1 MTIKK
6 FIGRTKEEAIAKAK
20 EEFGE
25 SAVVM
30 NVKEVKPS
38 GVLGFLKGVTYEVTA
53 AVEEKDKFATSV
65 EKQNTKKGNE
75 TINLAADEEIVI
87 PAPTYLQQSVQA
99 GVAQQNVQTIVQPQA
114 TGQQIYK
121 QQTMDFSAT
130 NMTSRNEIERK
141 LENLSNIL
149 EKKLS
154 AEENK
159 GNEIPEITIQNM
171 ESFKFMKML
180 YRTLLD
186 NEVHEKYVNQ
196 ILDEAEK
203 MANSNSSV
211 DVILSN
217 VYQKMILKFGEP
229 CSISTEG
236 KKPKVVFF
244 IGPTGVGK
252 TTTIAKI
259 ASKYKVEEEKKVA
272 FVTADTYRIA
282 ATEQL
287 HIYANILDA
296 PMSIVYSAEELNQCI
311 EKYAE
316 YDLIF
321 VDTAGFSHRNETQR
335 MDTKNLITG
344 LNEQYNCEVFLVLSA
359 TTKYKDLLEIVD
371 SYQEIAK
378 YKLIFTKLDE
388 TTSYGNLLNIRLY
401 SGAELS
407 YMTTGQN
414 VPDDIEEFNSQRIV
428 KQLLGGK

>member
-6 FIGRTKEEAIAKAK
+6 FIGKTKDEAIAKAK

-30 NVKEVKPS
+30 NIKEVKPT
-38 GVLGFLKGVTYEVTA
+38 GFFRFLKSVTYEVTA
-53 AVEEKDKFATSV
+53 AIEEKDKFTSQV
-65 EKQNTKKGNE
+65 TTQSTPKTAES
-75 TINLAADEEIVI
+75 INLAADEQIAFPTQNYVS
-87 PAPTYLQQSVQA
+87 PAAQTL
-99 GVAQQNVQTIVQPQA
+99 VAKPAYTQPMGRNSLASEAVNTSSQP
-114 TGQQIYK
+114 I
-121 QQTMDFSAT
+121 T
-130 NMTSRNEIERK
+130 NNRDEIERK

-154 AEENK
+154 VEESK
-159 GNEIPEITIQNM
+159 GNDIPETTIQNM

-180 YRTLLD
+180 YSTLLD
-186 NEVHEKYVNQ
+186 NEVNEKYVNQ
-196 ILDEAEK
+196 ILDDAEK
-203 MANSNSSV
+203 MANTNSSV

-229 CSISTEG
+229 CSISMENR
-236 KKPKVVFF
+236 KSKVVFF

-259 ASKYKVEEEKKVA
+259 ASKYKVEEDKKIA

-296 PMSIVYSAEELNQCI
+296 PMSIVYSAKELNQTVA
-311 EKYAE
+311 KYAD

-321 VDTAGFSHRNETQR
+321 VDTAGFSHRNEEQK
-335 MDTKNLITG
+335 MDTKKLIDG
-344 LNEQYNCEVFLVLSA
+344 LDEKYSREVFLVLSA
-359 TTKYKDLLEIVD
+359 ATKYKDLLQIVD
-371 SYQEIAK
+371 AYKEISK

-388 TTSYGNLLNIRLY
+388 TTSYGNILNIRLY
-401 SGAELS
+401 SGADLS

>member
-6 FIGRTKEEAIAKAK
+6 FTGKTKEEAIAKAK

-25 SAVVM
+25 GAVVM
-30 NVKEVKPS
+30 NVKEVKPT
-38 GVLGFLKGVTYEVTA
+38 GFFSFFKSVSYEVTA
-53 AVEEKDKFATSV
+53 AIEEKDKYVNQAV
-65 EKQNTKKGNE
+65 NQNTWKGTE
-75 TINLAADEEIVI
+75 SINLAADEKIVI
-87 PAPTYLQQSVQA
+87 PTQPVAAP
-99 GVAQQNVQTIVQPQA
+99 VAQPVYSQPA
-114 TGQQIYK
+114 S
-121 QQTMDFSAT
+121 DFSSA
-130 NMTSRNEIERK
+130 NMVNNRDEIERK

-154 AEENK
+154 AEESK
-159 GNEIPEITIQNM
+159 GNEIPETTIQNM

-186 NEVHEKYVNQ
+186 NEVNEKYVNQ

-203 MANSNSSV
+203 MANANSSV

-217 VYQKMILKFGEP
+217 VYQKMILKFGQP
-229 CSISTEG
+229 CSIDTEG

-259 ASKYKVEEEKKVA
+259 ASKYKVEEDKKVA

-296 PMSIVYSAEELNQCI
+296 PMSVVYSAEELNQAV
-311 EKYAE
+311 EKFNDH
-316 YDLIF
+316 DLIF

-335 MDTKNLITG
+335 MDTKNLIEG
-344 LNEQYNCEVFLVLSA
+344 LDEQYNHEVFLVLSA

-371 SYQEIAK
+371 SYQEIAE

-388 TTSYGNLLNIRLY
+388 TTSYGNLLNVRLY
-401 SGAELS
+401 SGADLS

>member
-6 FIGRTKEEAIAKAK
+6 FIGKTKEEAIAKAK

-25 SAVVM
+25 GAVVM
-30 NVKEVKPS
+30 NVKEGKPR
-38 GVLGFLKGVTYEVTA
+38 GFFSFFKSITYEVTA
-53 AVEEKDKFATSV
+53 TIEEKDKFVSAIPV
-65 EKQNTKKGNE
+65 QNAKKGTE
-75 TINLAADEEIVI
+75 TINLAADEKIVI
-87 PAPTYLQQSVQA
+87 PAQSFTVSGEQA
-99 GVAQQNVQTIVQPQA
+99 SMNSSVYSQADLPKQTVASSV
-114 TGQQIYK
+114 
-121 QQTMDFSAT
+121 DFSAT
-130 NMTSRNEIERK
+130 NMLSNHDEIERK

-159 GNEIPEITIQNM
+159 GNDIPETTIQNM

-203 MANSNSSV
+203 MANTNSSV

-229 CSISTEG
+229 CCISTEG
-236 KKPKVVFF
+236 KKPKIVFF

-259 ASKYKVEEEKKVA
+259 ASKYRVEEEKKVA

-296 PMSIVYSAEELNQCI
+296 PMSIVYSAEELNQSI
-311 EKYAE
+311 EKFND

-321 VDTAGFSHRNETQR
+321 VDTAGFSHRNDTQR
-335 MDTKNLITG
+335 MDTKNLIDG
-344 LNEQYNCEVFLVLSA
+344 LDEQYNS
-359 TTKYKDLLEIVD
+359 
-371 SYQEIAK
+371 S
-378 YKLIFTKLDE
+378 
-388 TTSYGNLLNIRLY
+388 
-401 SGAELS
+401 
-407 YMTTGQN
+407 
-414 VPDDIEEFNSQRIV
+414 
-428 KQLLGGK
+428 

>member
-6 FIGRTKEEAIAKAK
+6 FIGKTKEEAIAKAK

-25 SAVVM
+25 GAVVM
-30 NVKEVKPS
+30 NVKEVKPT
-38 GVLGFLKGVTYEVTA
+38 GFFSFFKSVTYEVTA
-53 AVEEKDKFATSV
+53 AIEEKDKFVNPALA
-65 EKQNTKKGNE
+65 QNVKKGTE
-75 TINLAADEEIVI
+75 TINLAADEKIVI
-87 PAPTYLQQSVQA
+87 PAQTYSTNSVQA
-99 GVAQQNVQTIVQPQA
+99 PAAQPVYSQLQ
-114 TGQQIYK
+114 
-121 QQTMDFSAT
+121 QQTVATPAMDYTAG
-130 NMTSRNEIERK
+130 NMVNNHDEIERK

-159 GNEIPEITIQNM
+159 GNDIPETTIQNM
-171 ESFKFMKML
+171 ESFKFLKML

-203 MANSNSSV
+203 MANTNSSV

-296 PMSIVYSAEELNQCI
+296 PMSIVYSAEELNQSI
-311 EKYAE
+311 EKFSD

-335 MDTKNLITG
+335 MDTKNLIDG

-371 SYQEIAK
+371 SYQEIAN

>member
-6 FIGRTKEEAIAKAK
+6 FIGKTKDEAIAKAK

-25 SAVVM
+25 GAVVM
-30 NVKEVKPS
+30 NVKEVKPT
-38 GVLGFLKGVTYEVTA
+38 GFFSFFKSVTYEVTA
-53 AVEEKDKFATSV
+53 AIEEKDKFTNQVTSQSTWKST
-65 EKQNTKKGNE
+65 ES
-75 TINLAADEEIVI
+75 INLAADEQIVV
-87 PAPTYLQQSVQA
+87 PTQPYVSAAAQTSVTKPVYTQPE
-99 GVAQQNVQTIVQPQA
+99 VRNSLPSSVVDSSSQTIVSNR
-114 TGQQIYK
+114 
-121 QQTMDFSAT
+121 D
-130 NMTSRNEIERK
+130 EIERK

-154 AEENK
+154 VEENK
-159 GNEIPEITIQNM
+159 GNDIPETTIQNM

-180 YRTLLD
+180 YSTLLD
-186 NEVHEKYVNQ
+186 NEVNERYVNQ

-203 MANSNSSV
+203 MANTNSSV

-236 KKPKVVFF
+236 KKPRVVFF

-259 ASKYKVEEEKKVA
+259 ASKYKVEEEKKIA

-296 PMSIVYSAEELNQCI
+296 PMSIVYSAEELNQTV
-311 EKYAE
+311 EKYAD

-321 VDTAGFSHRNETQR
+321 VDTAGFSHRNEEQK
-335 MDTKNLITG
+335 MDTKKLIDG
-344 LNEQYNCEVFLVLSA
+344 LDEQHSREVFLVLSA
-359 TTKYKDLLEIVD
+359 ATKYKDLLQIVD
-371 SYQEIAK
+371 SYKEISK

-388 TTSYGNLLNIRLY
+388 TTSYGNILNIRLY
-401 SGAELS
+401 SGADLS

>member
-6 FIGRTKEEAIAKAK
+6 FIGKTKEEAIAKAK

-38 GVLGFLKGVTYEVTA
+38 GFFGFLKGITYEVTA
-53 AVEEKDKFATSV
+53 AIEEKDKYVNQSGQQGAW
-65 EKQNTKKGNE
+65 KGTE
-75 TINLAADEEIVI
+75 AINLAADEKIVI
-87 PAPTYLQQSVQA
+87 PAQMS
-99 GVAQQNVQTIVQPQA
+99 QTSAAPKTQPVYTSPEPA
-114 TGQQIYK
+114 N
-121 QQTMDFSAT
+121 MT
-130 NMTSRNEIERK
+130 NMVSNHEEIERK

-159 GNEIPEITIQNM
+159 GNDIPETTIQNL

-186 NEVHEKYVNQ
+186 NEVNEKYVNQ

-203 MANSNSSV
+203 MANTNSSV

-217 VYQKMILKFGEP
+217 VYQKMILKFGQP
-229 CSISTEG
+229 CSIDTEG

-259 ASKYKVEEEKKVA
+259 ASKYKVEEDKKVA

-296 PMSIVYSAEELNQCI
+296 PMSVVYSAEELNQAV
-311 EKYAE
+311 EKFID

-335 MDTKNLITG
+335 MDTKNLIDG
-344 LNEQYNCEVFLVLSA
+344 LDEQYNQEVFLVLSA

-401 SGAELS
+401 SGADLS

>member
-6 FIGRTKEEAIAKAK
+6 FTGKTKEEAIAKAK

-25 SAVVM
+25 GAVVM
-30 NVKEVKPS
+30 NVKEVKPTGFFS
-38 GVLGFLKGVTYEVTA
+38 FLKSITYEVTA
-53 AVEEKDKFATSV
+53 AVEEKEKFVNPSAS
-65 EKQNTKKGNE
+65 QNNWKGAE
-75 TINLAADEEIVI
+75 SINLAADEEITI
-87 PAPTYLQQSVQA
+87 PPQSNAVTSATTVVQPTYSQPEPRNSAAVEFSN
-99 GVAQQNVQTIVQPQA
+99 VAIPV
-114 TGQQIYK
+114 
-121 QQTMDFSAT
+121 
-130 NMTSRNEIERK
+130 SRDEIERK
-141 LENLSNIL
+141 LENISNIL

-159 GNEIPEITIQNM
+159 GNDISETTVQNM

-180 YRTLLD
+180 YSTLLD
-186 NEVHEKYVNQ
+186 NEVNEKYVNQ

-203 MANSNSSV
+203 MANTNSSV

-236 KKPKVVFF
+236 RKPKIVFF

-259 ASKYKVEEEKKVA
+259 ASKYKVEEDKKIA

-296 PMSIVYSAEELNQCI
+296 PMSIVYSAEELNQAV
-311 EKYAE
+311 EKFADA
-316 YDLIF
+316 DLIF
-321 VDTAGFSHRNETQR
+321 VDTAGFSHRNEEQK
-335 MDTKNLITG
+335 MDTKKLING
-344 LNEQYNCEVFLVLSA
+344 LDEQYNREVFLVLSA

-371 SYQEIAK
+371 SYQEISK

-388 TTSYGNLLNIRLY
+388 TTSYGNLLNVRLY
-401 SGAELS
+401 SGADLS

>member
-6 FIGRTKEEAIAKAK
+6 FIGKTKEEAIAKAK

-25 SAVVM
+25 GAVVM
-30 NVKEVKPS
+30 NVKEVKPT
-38 GVLGFLKGVTYEVTA
+38 GFFSFFKSVTYEVTA
-53 AVEEKDKFATSV
+53 AIEEKDKFVSPMVNQEAR
-65 EKQNTKKGNE
+65 KGTE
-75 TINLAADEEIVI
+75 TINLAADEKIVI
-87 PAPTYLQQSVQA
+87 PVQSAVTQPVYTQTEQYKPIQAPVMDYPV
-99 GVAQQNVQTIVQPQA
+99 
-114 TGQQIYK
+114 TG
-121 QQTMDFSAT
+121 MVSNHD
-130 NMTSRNEIERK
+130 EIERK

-159 GNEIPEITIQNM
+159 GNDIPETTIQNM
-171 ESFKFMKML
+171 ESFKFLKML
-180 YRTLLD
+180 YSTLLE

-203 MANSNSSV
+203 MANTNSSV

-259 ASKYKVEEEKKVA
+259 ASKYKVEEDKKVA

-296 PMSIVYSAEELNQCI
+296 PMSIVYSAEELNQSI
-311 EKYAE
+311 EKFSDF
-316 YDLIF
+316 DLIF
-321 VDTAGFSHRNETQR
+321 VDTAGFSHRNDTQR
-335 MDTKNLITG
+335 MDTKNLIDG
-344 LNEQYNCEVFLVLSA
+344 LDEQYNSEVFLVLSA

-388 TTSYGNLLNIRLY
+388 TTSYGNLLNVRLY

>member
-25 SAVVM
+25 GAVVM
-30 NVKEVKPS
+30 NVKEVKPT
-38 GVLGFLKGVTYEVTA
+38 GFFSFFKSVTYEVTA
-53 AVEEKDKFATSV
+53 AIEEKDKFVSPVTN
-65 EKQNTKKGNE
+65 QNAKKGTE
-75 TINLAADEEIVI
+75 TINLAADEKIVI
-87 PAPTYLQQSVQA
+87 PPQTYTSSN
-99 GVAQQNVQTIVQPQA
+99 AQVTSNQPVYSQPEQPVV
-114 TGQQIYK
+114 G
-121 QQTMDFSAT
+121 
-130 NMTSRNEIERK
+130 NMMSNHEEIERK

-154 AEENK
+154 VEENK
-159 GNEIPEITIQNM
+159 GNDIPETTMQNM
-171 ESFKFMKML
+171 ENFKFMKML

-203 MANSNSSV
+203 MANTNSSV

-296 PMSIVYSAEELNQCI
+296 PMSIVYSAEELNQSI
-311 EKYAE
+311 EKFND

-335 MDTKNLITG
+335 MDTKNLIDG
-344 LNEQYNCEVFLVLSA
+344 LDEQYNYEVFLVLSA

-388 TTSYGNLLNIRLY
+388 TTSYGNLLNVRLY

>member
-25 SAVVM
+25 GAVVM
-30 NVKEVKPS
+30 NVKEVKPT
-38 GVLGFLKGVTYEVTA
+38 GFFSFFKSVTYEVTA
-53 AVEEKDKFATSV
+53 AIEEKDKFVSPVTN
-65 EKQNTKKGNE
+65 QNAKKGTE
-75 TINLAADEEIVI
+75 TINLAADEKIVI
-87 PAPTYLQQSVQA
+87 PPQTYTSSN
-99 GVAQQNVQTIVQPQA
+99 AQVTSNQPVYSQPEQPVV
-114 TGQQIYK
+114 G
-121 QQTMDFSAT
+121 
-130 NMTSRNEIERK
+130 NMMSNHEEIERK

-154 AEENK
+154 VEENK
-159 GNEIPEITIQNM
+159 GNDIPETTIQNM

-203 MANSNSSV
+203 MANANSSV

-296 PMSIVYSAEELNQCI
+296 PMSIVYSAEELNQSI
-311 EKYAE
+311 EKFND

-335 MDTKNLITG
+335 MDTKNLIDG
-344 LNEQYNCEVFLVLSA
+344 LDEQYNYEVFLVLSA

-388 TTSYGNLLNIRLY
+388 TTSYGNLLNVRLY

>member
-6 FIGRTKEEAIAKAK
+6 FIGKTKEEAIAKAK

-25 SAVVM
+25 GAVVM
-30 NVKEVKPS
+30 NVKEVKPT
-38 GVLGFLKGVTYEVTA
+38 GFFSFFKSVTYEVTA
-53 AVEEKDKFATSV
+53 AIEEKDKFVSPMVNQEAR
-65 EKQNTKKGNE
+65 KGTE
-75 TINLAADEEIVI
+75 TINLAADEKIVI
-87 PAPTYLQQSVQA
+87 PVQSAVTQPVYTQTEQYKPIQAPV
-99 GVAQQNVQTIVQPQA
+99 
-114 TGQQIYK
+114 
-121 QQTMDFSAT
+121 MDYPVNGMVS
-130 NMTSRNEIERK
+130 NHDEIERK

-159 GNEIPEITIQNM
+159 GNDIPETTIQNM
-171 ESFKFMKML
+171 ESFKFLKML
-180 YRTLLD
+180 YSTLLE

-203 MANSNSSV
+203 MANTNSSV

-259 ASKYKVEEEKKVA
+259 ASKYKVEEDKKVA

-296 PMSIVYSAEELNQCI
+296 PMSIVYSAEELNQSI
-311 EKYAE
+311 EKFSD

-321 VDTAGFSHRNETQR
+321 VDTAGFSHRNDTQR
-335 MDTKNLITG
+335 MDTKNLIDG
-344 LNEQYNCEVFLVLSA
+344 LDEQYNSEVFLVLSA

-388 TTSYGNLLNIRLY
+388 TTSYGNLLNVRLY

>member
-1 MTIKK
+1 MKT
-6 FIGRTKEEAIAKAK
+6 FIGKTKEEAIAKAK

-25 SAVVM
+25 GAVVM
-30 NVKEVKPS
+30 NVKEVKPT
-38 GVLGFLKGVTYEVTA
+38 GFFGFLKGVTYEVTA
-53 AVEEKDKFATSV
+53 AIEEKDKF
-65 EKQNTKKGNE
+65 
-75 TINLAADEEIVI
+75 INLAQAQPVKKGTESINLTADEQIVI
-87 PAPTYLQQSVQA
+87 PAPAYTA
-99 GVAQQNVQTIVQPQA
+99 PVAQMQKQTVQPVYSQPVA
-114 TGQQIYK
+114 KTVAPAMEYAP
-121 QQTMDFSAT
+121 S
-130 NMTSRNEIERK
+130 NMVSNHEEIERK

-159 GNEIPEITIQNM
+159 GNDIPETTIQNM

-203 MANSNSSV
+203 MANTNSSV

-259 ASKYKVEEEKKVA
+259 ASKYKVEEDKKVA
-272 FVTADTYRIA
+272 FITADTYRIA

-296 PMSIVYSAEELNQCI
+296 PMSIVYSAEELNQSI
-311 EKYAE
+311 EKFME

-321 VDTAGFSHRNETQR
+321 VDTAGFSHRNDTQR
-335 MDTKNLITG
+335 MDTKNLIDG
-344 LNEQYNCEVFLVLSA
+344 LDEQYNFEVFLVLSA

>member
-6 FIGRTKEEAIAKAK
+6 FIGKTKEEAIAKAK

-25 SAVVM
+25 NAVVM
-30 NVKEVKPS
+30 NVKEVKPT
-38 GVLGFLKGVTYEVTA
+38 GFFSFFKSVTYEVTA
-53 AVEEKDKFATSV
+53 AVEEKSKFEEPPV
-65 EKQNTKKGNE
+65 NQNTWKSTE
-75 TINLAADEEIVI
+75 SINLAADEKIVI
-87 PAPTYLQQSVQA
+87 PPQTYQSKGSMVTQTPPVYMQQE
-99 GVAQQNVQTIVQPQA
+99 NRTPMA
-114 TGQQIYK
+114 TASA
-121 QQTMDFSAT
+121 DFSVPS
-130 NMTSRNEIERK
+130 MSTSRDEIERK

-154 AEENK
+154 AEESR
-159 GNEIPEITIQNM
+159 GNELPETTIQNM

-186 NEVHEKYVNQ
+186 NEVSEKYVNQ
-196 ILDEAEK
+196 ILDDAEK
-203 MANSNSSV
+203 MANTNNSV

-229 CSISTEG
+229 CSISLEG
-236 KKPKVVFF
+236 KKPRVVFF

-296 PMSIVYSAEELNQCI
+296 PMSIVYSAEDLNQAI

-321 VDTAGFSHRNETQR
+321 VDTAGFSHKNEEQK
-335 MDTKNLITG
+335 MDIKKLIDG
-344 LNEQYNCEVFLVLSA
+344 LEEQYEREVFLVLSA
-359 TTKYKDLLEIVD
+359 TIKYKDLLDIVD
-371 SYQEIAK
+371 SYQEISK

-388 TTSYGNLLNIRLY
+388 TTSYGNLLNVRLY
-401 SGAELS
+401 SGAELA

-428 KQLLGGK
+428 KQLFGGK

>member
-6 FIGRTKEEAIAKAK
+6 FIGKTKEEAIAKAK

-25 SAVVM
+25 GAVVM
-30 NVKEVKPS
+30 NVKEVKPT
-38 GVLGFLKGVTYEVTA
+38 GFFSFFKSVTYEVTA
-53 AVEEKDKFATSV
+53 AIEEKDKFVSPV
-65 EKQNTKKGNE
+65 VNQSTKKGTE
-75 TINLAADEEIVI
+75 TINLAADEKIVI
-87 PAPTYLQQSVQA
+87 PPQPYVAPN
-99 GVAQQNVQTIVQPQA
+99 AQMTSNQPVYNQPEQA
-114 TGQQIYK
+114 T
-121 QQTMDFSAT
+121 TANMMT
-130 NMTSRNEIERK
+130 NHDEIERK

-159 GNEIPEITIQNM
+159 GNDIPETTIQNM

-203 MANSNSSV
+203 MANTNSSV

-259 ASKYKVEEEKKVA
+259 ASKYKVEEDKKVA

-296 PMSIVYSAEELNQCI
+296 PMSIVYSAEELNQSV
-311 EKYAE
+311 EKFND

-321 VDTAGFSHRNETQR
+321 VDTAGFSHRNDTQR
-335 MDTKNLITG
+335 MDTKNLIDG
-344 LNEQYNCEVFLVLSA
+344 LNEQYNYEVFLVLSA

-388 TTSYGNLLNIRLY
+388 TTSYGNLLNVRLY
-401 SGAELS
+401 SGADLS

>member
-1 MTIKK
+1 
-6 FIGRTKEEAIAKAK
+6 
-20 EEFGE
+20 
-25 SAVVM
+25 M
-30 NVKEVKPS
+30 NVKEVKPT
-38 GVLGFLKGVTYEVTA
+38 GFFGFFKGVTYEVTA
-53 AVEEKDKFATSV
+53 AIEEKDKFVNPAQM
-65 EKQNTKKGNE
+65 QNVKKGTE
-75 TINLAADEEIVI
+75 TIDLAADEKIVI
-87 PAPTYLQQSVQA
+87 PAPTYSQPAPKATAPVMEYTPS
-99 GVAQQNVQTIVQPQA
+99 NIV
-114 TGQQIYK
+114 
-121 QQTMDFSAT
+121 S
-130 NMTSRNEIERK
+130 NHEEIERK

-159 GNEIPEITIQNM
+159 GNDIPETTIQNM

-203 MANSNSSV
+203 MANTNSSV

-259 ASKYKVEEEKKVA
+259 ASKYKVEEDKKVA
-272 FVTADTYRIA
+272 FITADTYRIA

-296 PMSIVYSAEELNQCI
+296 PMSIVYSAEELNQSI
-311 EKYAE
+311 EKFME

-321 VDTAGFSHRNETQR
+321 VDTAGFSI
-335 MDTKNLITG
+335 DG
-344 LNEQYNCEVFLVLSA
+344 LDEQYNFEVFLVLSA

-371 SYQEIAK
+371 SYQKIAK

>member
-6 FIGRTKEEAIAKAK
+6 FTGKTKEEAIAKAK

-25 SAVVM
+25 GAVVM

-38 GVLGFLKGVTYEVTA
+38 GFFSFFKSVTYEVTVA
-53 AVEEKDKFATSV
+53 IEEKDKFVNPATN
-65 EKQNTKKGNE
+65 QNTQKGTE
-75 TINLAADEEIVI
+75 TINLAADEKIVI
-87 PAPTYLQQSVQA
+87 PAPTYVTP
-99 GVAQQNVQTIVQPQA
+99 VAQSGIGTTTYGATDMRTQA
-114 TGQQIYK
+114 AAP
-121 QQTMDFSAT
+121 TMDFSAA
-130 NMTSRNEIERK
+130 NMASNRDEIERK

-159 GNEIPEITIQNM
+159 GNDIPETTIQNM

-186 NEVHEKYVNQ
+186 NEVNEKYVNQ

-203 MANSNSSV
+203 MANTNSSV

-296 PMSIVYSAEELNQCI
+296 PMSIVYSAEELNQSV
-311 EKYAE
+311 EKFSD

-335 MDTKNLITG
+335 MDTKNLIDG
-344 LNEQYNCEVFLVLSA
+344 LDEQYNREVFLVLSA

-371 SYQEIAK
+371 SYQAISQ

-388 TTSYGNLLNIRLY
+388 TTSYGNLLNVRLY
-401 SGAELS
+401 SGADLS

>member
-6 FIGRTKEEAIAKAK
+6 FIGKTKEEAIAKAK

-25 SAVVM
+25 GAVVM
-30 NVKEVKPS
+30 NVKEVKPT
-38 GVLGFLKGVTYEVTA
+38 GFFSFFKSVTYEVTA
-53 AVEEKDKFATSV
+53 AIEEKDKFVSPMVNQEAR
-65 EKQNTKKGNE
+65 KGTE
-75 TINLAADEEIVI
+75 TINLAADEKIVI
-87 PAPTYLQQSVQA
+87 PVQSAVTQPVYTQTEQYKPIQAPVMDYPV
-99 GVAQQNVQTIVQPQA
+99 
-114 TGQQIYK
+114 TG
-121 QQTMDFSAT
+121 MVSNHD
-130 NMTSRNEIERK
+130 EIERK

-159 GNEIPEITIQNM
+159 GNDIPETTIQNM
-171 ESFKFMKML
+171 ESFKFLKML
-180 YRTLLD
+180 YSTLLE

-203 MANSNSSV
+203 MANTNSSV

-259 ASKYKVEEEKKVA
+259 ASKYKVEEDKKVA

-296 PMSIVYSAEELNQCI
+296 PMSIVYSAEELNQSI
-311 EKYAE
+311 EKFSE

-321 VDTAGFSHRNETQR
+321 VDTAGFSHRNDTQR
-335 MDTKNLITG
+335 MDTKNLIDG
-344 LNEQYNCEVFLVLSA
+344 LDEQYNSEVFLVLSA

-388 TTSYGNLLNIRLY
+388 TTSYGNLLNVRLY

>member
-6 FIGRTKEEAIAKAK
+6 FIGKTKEEAIAKAK

-25 SAVVM
+25 GAVVM
-30 NVKEVKPS
+30 NVKEVKPT
-38 GVLGFLKGVTYEVTA
+38 GFFSFFKSVTYEVTA
-53 AVEEKDKFATSV
+53 AIEEKDKFVSPVVNQSV
-65 EKQNTKKGNE
+65 KKGTE
-75 TINLAADEEIVI
+75 TINLAADEKIVI
-87 PAPTYLQQSVQA
+87 PPQSYAAPNAQVTINQPVYSQPEQPTA
-99 GVAQQNVQTIVQPQA
+99 G
-114 TGQQIYK
+114 
-121 QQTMDFSAT
+121 
-130 NMTSRNEIERK
+130 NMMNNHDEIERK

-159 GNEIPEITIQNM
+159 GNDIPETTIQNM

-203 MANSNSSV
+203 MANTNSSV

-259 ASKYKVEEEKKVA
+259 ASKYKVEEDKKVA

-296 PMSIVYSAEELNQCI
+296 PMSIVYSAEELNQSV
-311 EKYAE
+311 EKFND

-321 VDTAGFSHRNETQR
+321 VDTAGFSHRNDTQR
-335 MDTKNLITG
+335 MDTKNLIDG
-344 LNEQYNCEVFLVLSA
+344 LDEQYNYEVFLVLSA

-388 TTSYGNLLNIRLY
+388 TTSYGNLLNVRLY

>member
-6 FIGRTKEEAIAKAK
+6 FIGKTKEEAIAKAK

-25 SAVVM
+25 GAVVM
-30 NVKEVKPS
+30 NVKEVKPT
-38 GVLGFLKGVTYEVTA
+38 GFFGFLKGVTYEVTA
-53 AVEEKDKFATSV
+53 AIEEKDKFVNPAQSATA
-65 EKQNTKKGNE
+65 KKGNE
-75 TINLAADEEIVI
+75 TINLAADEKIVI
-87 PAPTYLQQSVQA
+87 PAPVYAAT
-99 GVAQQNVQTIVQPQA
+99 VAQEPKQPSYSQTIQKQA
-114 TGQQIYK
+114 AP
-121 QQTMDFSAT
+121 MDYAPSGMVS
-130 NMTSRNEIERK
+130 NHEEIERK

-154 AEENK
+154 AEENR
-159 GNEIPEITIQNM
+159 GNDIPETTIQNM

-203 MANSNSSV
+203 MANTNSSV

-236 KKPKVVFF
+236 KKPKIVFF

-259 ASKYKVEEEKKVA
+259 ASKYKVEEDKKVA

-296 PMSIVYSAEELNQCI
+296 PMSIVYSAEELNQSV
-311 EKYAE
+311 EKFAD

-321 VDTAGFSHRNETQR
+321 VDTAGFSHRNDTQR
-335 MDTKNLITG
+335 MDTKNLIDG
-344 LNEQYNCEVFLVLSA
+344 LDEQYNYEVFLVLSA